1 MNCYTVGGYAED
13 YQDENG
19 KQYYYNSCY
28 IIDRE
33 GGLFLNYRKSFLYET
48 DKIWASEGQG
58 FKAFE
63 ISNHEGKKFK
73 ATVGICMDI
82 NPYEF

>member
-19 KQYYYNSCY
+19 KQYYYNSSY

-33 GGLFLNYRKSFLYET
+33 GGLFLNYRKSFLFET
-48 DKIWASEGQG
+48 DKIWASERQG
-58 FKAFE
+58 RASRLTKYPTMREKNSKPLLAYAW
-63 ISNHEGKKFK
+63 I
-73 ATVGICMDI
+73 
-82 NPYEF
+82 